1 MLEVLNSIIVGF
13 FGLAIVVC
21 AIFGS
26 SRGHRVRRVYS
37 NVIFFFLMHIVAL
50 YLLSIWVDFDLTA
63 WPRDI
68 GPVDVHVG
76 RFLKSFAVI
85 ITFTLLVTYRMKE
98 DALDLGL
105 HAGIAITTSAM
116 LYMSAQSFRQQD
128 RTAWL
133 VTAIVFFSVFILH
146 ILKEGMHPYIRNP
159 ALIRFLAFFIV
170 FYIIVYLFATI
181 TSPYHQNLIDF
192 RTYEILMTCVDIV
205 ITIFCSIP
213 IVHYSWALTPPVQL
227 TISPGDL
234 NAIAHQLGSEELL
247 WRHFHQY

>member
-1 MLEVLNSIIVGF
+1 MLEVLNSIVVGF
-13 FGLAIVVC
+13 FGLAIFVC
-21 AIFGS
+21 AVFGS
-26 SRGHRVRRVYS
+26 SRGHRVRRVNS
-37 NVIFFFLMHIVAL
+37 HVVFFYLMHIVAL

-68 GPVDVHVG
+68 GPVDVQVG

-85 ITFTLLVTYRMKE
+85 LTFTVLATYRMKE
-98 DALDLGL
+98 DSLDLSL
-105 HAGIAITTSAM
+105 HTWISVTTSAM
-116 LYMSAQSFRQQD
+116 LYMSVQSYRQQD

-170 FYIIVYLFATI
+170 AYIIVYLFATI

-213 IVHYSWALTPPVQL
+213 IVHYSWALTPPVQS

-234 NAIAHQLGSEELL
+234 DAIAYRLGSEERLI
-247 WRHFHQY
+247 WYFHQY